1 MRAEKLVG
9 RDPSGLHG
17 PGMEKQRE
25 YALGLGILVVC
36 VNVVL
41 MLVKI
46 GVGMVGNSY
55 ALVAD
60 GIESAGDI
68 FTSLITWAG
77 FQLSLRP
84 PDEKHP
90 FGYGRIETLA
100 GILSGVAL
108 LGAAVLISW
117 QAIGE
122 IRTPHHG
129 PAWYTLPVLLAV
141 VAFKEGLFRKIRGLA
156 TELESP
162 ALEGDAWHH
171 RSDALTSGAAAV
183 GIAVALV
190 GGPAFAVADDWAAL
204 LACPVIVLNGVR
216 VIRRSMH
223 EVLDGRVGEERA
235 TEFRRTAAAVGGVA
249 GIEKCLLR
257 KSGIGYFV
265 ELHVEVDGRLSV
277 AEGHAIGHRVKDQ
290 LLASSDRVL
299 DVTVHLE
306 PVDVS

>member
-1 MRAEKLVG
+1 MDRQ
-9 RDPSGLHG
+9 RD
-17 PGMEKQRE
+17 

-46 GVGMVGNSY
+46 GVGIIGNSY

-84 PDEKHP
+84 ADESHP
-90 FGYGRIETLA
+90 FGYGRVETLA
-100 GILSGVAL
+100 GLFS
-108 LGAAVLISW
+108 GAALFGAAGLIAW

-129 PAWYTLPVLLAV
+129 PAWYTLPVLLGV
-141 VAFKEGLFRKIRGLA
+141 VAFKEGLFRKIKGLA
-156 TELESP
+156 TKLESP

-171 RSDALTSGAAAV
+171 RSDAITSGAAAL
-183 GIAVALV
+183 GIAIALI
-190 GGPAFAVADDWAAL
+190 GGPRFAIADDWAAL
-204 LACPVIVLNGVR
+204 AACPVILLNGVR
-216 VIRRSMH
+216 IIRRAMH
-223 EVLDGRVGEERA
+223 EALDGRVGEEKVAEIRKFAA
-235 TEFRRTAAAVGGVA
+235 TVDGVA

-257 KSGIGYFV
+257 KSGVGYFV
-265 ELHVEVDGRLSV
+265 ELHVEVDGHLSV
-277 AEGHAIGHRVKDQ
+277 AEGHEIGHRVKDHI
-290 LLASSDRVL
+290 LADDDRVL

-306 PVDVS
+306 PAGQRGGLPDSQEM